1 MRAQLCALTMVAVT
15 LSGCAKSNAPAAA
28 DSDKA
33 AGAATASV
41 AGTADP
47 QAARQAIDSVMRR
60 FTDAMARGDAKTA
73 GSMYTSDAI
82 AAFPGAPLL
91 TGADSISKAFEGD
104 FAAMS
109 IQNPNL
115 RTDGLVTAGNLAVEN
130 GTWSW
135 VAQPK
140 QAGSKG
146 DPQSGHYLTVWQH
159 QPDGTWKIFRDYVV
173 QDPAAPKAE

>member
-1 MRAQLCALTMVAVT
+1 MRAQLYALTMVAVT

-28 DSDKA
+28 DSATA
-33 AGAATASV
+33 AGAATA
-41 AGTADP
+41 ATADP
-47 QAARQAIDSVMRR
+47 QAARQAIDSVLRR

-82 AAFPGAPLL
+82 AAFPGAPLF
-91 TGADSISKAFEGD
+91 TGADSITKAFEGD
-104 FAAMS
+104 FAA
-109 IQNPNL
+109 ITVQNPNL
-115 RTDGLVTAGNLAVEN
+115 HTDGLVTAGNLAVEN

-159 QPDGTWKIFRDYVV
+159 QADGTWKIFRDYVV
-173 QDPAAPKAE
+173 QDPTTPKAK